1 MIETG
6 ATDRKD
12 VTRKEQSVEELEQI
26 GCKAGKNPSV
36 NEEDREIHLPPE
48 KMQVNEAITS

>member
-1 MIETG
+1 MNETG

-36 NEEDREIHLPPE
+36 NEEDREIH
-48 KMQVNEAITS
+48 